1 MTMVPFCTLSTW
13 AKCFA
18 YVNFLESCG
27 NSAKKHNPPRRGE
40 FNEETVSGR

>member
-1 MTMVPFCTLSTW
+1 MTMVPFCTLLIW

-18 YVNFLESCG
+18 YVNFLESSI
-27 NSAKKHNPPRRGE
+27 NSAKKHHPPRRGE